1 MFFRKDWCRIKFF
14 NIAFFASVMWFWGL
28 ALASLKLEQVLKLDF
43 HFWKYLLYFA
53 LLYFIIVLFW
63 YFIKIFINFSYVKA
77 DFSHNVKSNFFP
89 GIWKIFIIFSIWF
102 LHINTEISKYFWIIW
117 VVVQFLFAV
126 ILFRRWLIDK
136 LDIKT
141 LNPLWFLPIVWN
153 LLAPIAW
160 VPLWFIELSWFF
172 FSIWFIMWLVMFTII
187 MNRIIFHNPLPAKLL
202 PTLFILIAPP
212 SVWFISYTI
221 LNWWN
226 LTDFSRVIYYFSI
239 FLFIILISKIN
250 ILRKL
255 KFFLS
260 WWAYS
265 FPMAV
270 FTNATFMYYSLVW
283 NKIILYMWL
292 FFYFILI
299 LIIFWLLFR
308 TMIWI
313 KRKELCV
320 EEE

>member
-1 MFFRKDWCRIKFF
+1 MFLNKDWCRIKFF

-53 LLYFIIVLFW
+53 LLYFIITLFL
-63 YFIKIFINFSYVKA
+63 YFIKIFINFSDVKA

-102 LHINTEISKYFWIIW
+102 LHINAEISKYFWIIW
-117 VVVQFLFAV
+117 VVIQFLFAV
-126 ILFRRWLIDK
+126 ILFKRWMLHEHDVK
-136 LDIKT
+136 S

-172 FSIWFIMWLVMFTII
+172 FSIWFIMWIVMFTII

-226 LTDFSRVIYYFSI
+226 LTDFSRIIYYFSI